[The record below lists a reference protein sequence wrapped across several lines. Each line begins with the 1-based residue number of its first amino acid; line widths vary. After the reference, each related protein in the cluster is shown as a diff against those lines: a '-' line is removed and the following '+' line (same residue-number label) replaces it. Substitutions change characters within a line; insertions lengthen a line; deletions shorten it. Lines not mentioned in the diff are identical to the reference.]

1 MSPSEF
7 AELSHQRA
15 TAEREDAERLE
26 RAAGR
31 NFDRRN
37 AAADRGERFTEA
49 TSPVFDVVDDDRAAH
64 VARLER
70 AVARWERIAETQ
82 RAAGQRVALRHSL
95 ETLSGYRHALTS
107 VRAGAL
113 C

>member
-1 MSPSEF
+1 MSPSDL
-7 AELSHQRA
+7 AELSHQREC
-15 TAEREDAERLE
+15 AEREEAVAAE